1 MVWDCFL
8 GRVEELGQGQYSLQ
22 NFRLFYSLKYLLLV
36 SLKKKFAS
44 SYVDQEG
51 AIDIT
56 CIYQA
61 LLHFTEHLLWR
72 KYFSSIATMS
82 SQQELPSDDN
92 VDEIRHIT
100 RFYWPW
106 KNGSPWTSSS
116 YAGILIKELICICS
130 CILVAFKYDFMWSA
144 ISLFY

>member
-61 LLHFTEHLLWR
+61 LLHFTEHLL
-72 KYFSSIATMS
+72 
-82 SQQELPSDDN
+82 
-92 VDEIRHIT
+92 
-100 RFYWPW
+100 
-106 KNGSPWTSSS
+106 
-116 YAGILIKELICICS
+116 
-130 CILVAFKYDFMWSA
+130 
-144 ISLFY
+144 